1 MHSEDVWDAVII
13 IICYQRKTSKTSRVG
28 TSQLPALA
36 VFTLNEYQLREK
48 RMLTGRR
55 QTDKPNTRRRVFL
68 MYTVQSVQNRE
79 QRGVER
85 EKRGNRG
92 RKKKSIIW
100 WCGVA
105 LQELVVPCLSTVRQ
119 PSWNDIS
126 LCREARSYG
135 SDGSRAMLAVESP
148 PSVVRGEKEAID
160 ATRHGE
166 VKENWNRRT
175 RRQMQTSKA
184 ANNTTTTLSSSHMLM
199 YCTIINTSTSS
210 SCLQQ
215 FNIASSF
222 FWIFLKSN
230 VYWIINLIGHLLIW
244 SNNTVVDSNI
254 SNFDKNWYLDAYKV
268 LCVC

>member
-1 MHSEDVWDAVII
+1 MPHVHSTVSTE
-13 IICYQRKTSKTSRVG
+13 QG
-28 TSQLPALA
+28 TEGSWKGEEGEPGK
-36 VFTLNEYQLREK
+36 E
-48 RMLTGRR
+48 
-55 QTDKPNTRRRVFL
+55 
-68 MYTVQSVQNRE
+68 
-79 QRGVER
+79 
-85 EKRGNRG
+85 
-92 RKKKSIIW
+92 KKSIIW

-105 LQELVVPCLSTVRQ
+105 LRELVVPCLSTVRQ

-135 SDGSRAMLAVESP
+135 SDGSRAVDPSPSIRRSP

-222 FWIFLKSN
+222 FWIFSLKYLAKSN
-230 VYWIINLIGHLLIW
+230 KQLRIQIQCI
-244 SNNTVVDSNI
+244 
-254 SNFDKNWYLDAYKV
+254 LDY
-268 LCVC
+268 